1 MEIINIRIYMKDDS
15 LIEIYPC
22 PDGCIDFDIVPYQSF
37 LSWAIENA
45 DSSGKVM
52 LLDNAYD
59 TIIELTQ
66 WDDIPCPSSFVIE
79 YTHEQHNYALGL
91 PYSRTDFFANIVKYD
106 ETWCFGLR

>member
-1 MEIINIRIYMKDDS
+1 MEILNIRIYSKDGS
-15 LIEIYPC
+15 MIEMYPC
-22 PDGCIDFDIVPYQSF
+22 SDGCLYFDIKPYQRF
-37 LSWAIENA
+37 LSWAVENA

-79 YTHEQHNYALGL
+79 
-91 PYSRTDFFANIVKYD
+91 
-106 ETWCFGLR
+106 